1 MGQSDVRFLSIDESP
16 VRSGLQ
22 VLRMEELLK
31 QKVFETLADVFGV
44 LFSISSR
51 PLDDF
56 PPRNLRETRDN
67 YIEVRIDV
75 SRGDRYPAYFF
86 FPEELA
92 LGVAHNFMGLENAGL
107 GDDKIKA
114 VVGEAVRMTVGGLL
128 GKIDPDAK
136 YAIGAPTARRLEGF
150 SPGHLHGASGTCVY
164 ETEFGCLWMDLS
176 NLEKC
181 C

>member
-1 MGQSDVRFLSIDESP
+1 MD
-16 VRSGLQ
+16 
-22 VLRMEELLK
+22 ELLR
-31 QKVFETLADVFGV
+31 QKVFETLNDVFGV

-56 PPRNLRETRDN
+56 PSGDLRNAGVS
-67 YIEVRIDV
+67 YIEVRVDV
-75 SRGDRYPAYFF
+75 SRGDRFPAYFF

-92 LGVAHNFMGLENAGL
+92 LGVAHNFMGLESIGL

-114 VVGEAVRMTVGGLL
+114 VASDAARIAVGGLL
-128 GKIDPDAK
+128 GKIDPDAEC
-136 YAIGAPTARRLEGF
+136 AIGASTARRLEGF
-150 SPGHLHGASGTCVY
+150 YPGNLRGASGACVY
-164 ETEFGCLWMDLS
+164 ETEFGCLWMDFS